1 MQGIILNTISVRDKD
16 LIVFILDNNELI
28 KCYRFYGVR
37 HSHLI
42 IGNMIDYE
50 LDIRPLFLPK
60 LHSTMQ
66 LALPLKSVE
75 IIKAWQDF
83 CFLLYEHLKDN
94 QECGEFYYN
103 LCLRILKRLEIQ
115 DYKRVFLDAYSL
127 MIEHEGRLN
136 FSQNCVEC
144 GKELSDYFLLG
155 EGFLMYC
162 NGCKNS
168 VKINKFKMNDYLKY
182 KNSSIFED
190 DEIDLLYKVFSK
202 KL

>member
-16 LIVFILDNNELI
+16 LIVFILDNNELV

-50 LDIRPLFLPK
+50 LNVEPLFLPK

-103 LCLRILKRLEIQ
+103 LCLRILKRLEVQ

-127 MIEHEGRLN
+127 MIEYEGRLN

-144 GKELSDYFLLG
+144 GKELNDYFLLG

-162 NGCKNS
+162 NSCKNS
-168 VKINKFKMNDYLKY
+168 VKINKLKMKDYLKH